1 MNKLNVIGVDLAKN
15 VIQVSVLSPS
25 NRELRNSALTRRK
38 FAEFLGRQPA
48 SLVAFEACAT
58 SHYWARVALRHG
70 HEVKI
75 IPAKAVFPFRQ
86 GHKTDENDALAVAE
100 AARRPN
106 VKLAP
111 LKTVEQQGMQAVQ
124 RSRELLVHERVALSN
139 HLRGLLMEFGIVIP
153 QGFASLYRLLPE
165 ILEDGENELPD
176 LYRPTLNLLYGRLCG
191 LREDLERLNIEIESL
206 VQNNPVCRRLTA
218 LEGIGPIGSVLL
230 YATLGTGEA
239 FANGRQFSAYL
250 GLTPKQ
256 FSSGG
261 KVNLVGISKR
271 VANRRLRAVLIQ
283 GARAYVYHMKEP
295 KTTKDRWLW
304 AIVERSGK
312 CKAAVA
318 LANKNVR
325 TAWAMLTPVNR
336 LLLEVIEPDARGE
349 TVFTVGFTFPGL
361 DSGFRIALVAF
372 QHFPHGPSESLPVS
386 RIQAERPGLALEEL
400 LVLRCRHVVL
410 EGRNQVGNG
419 RQGGVQHIGFIIRQV
434 GRKLLH
440 DQFKCVVLA
449 ILHDTL
455 GSHQA
460 LDDGLDRYTPS

>member
-15 VIQVSVLSPS
+15 VIQVSVLSPA
-25 NRELRNSALTRRK
+25 NRELRNAALTRRK
-38 FAEFLGRQPA
+38 FAEFLGRQRA

-58 SHYWARVALRHG
+58 AHYWARVAQRHG

-111 LKTVEQQGMQAVQ
+111 LKTVEQQGMHAIQ
-124 RSRELLVHERVALSN
+124 RSRELLVHERVSLSN

-153 QGFASLYRLLPE
+153 QGFASLYRLQPE

-176 LYRPTLNLLYGRLCG
+176 LYRPTLNRLYGRLCD
-191 LREDLERLNIEIESL
+191 LREDLEQLNREIEVL
-206 VQNNPVCRRLTA
+206 VQSNPVCRRLMA

-239 FANGRQFSAYL
+239 FVNGRQFSAYL

-261 KVNLVGISKR
+261 KVNMVGISKR
-271 VANRRLRAVLIQ
+271 VANKRLRAVLIQ

-295 KTTKDRWLW
+295 KTAKDQWLW

-325 TAWAMLTPVNR
+325 TAWSMLTQNTEYQRYP
-336 LLLEVIEPDARGE
+336 
-349 TVFTVGFTFPGL
+349 
-361 DSGFRIALVAF
+361 IAA
-372 QHFPHGPSESLPVS
+372 
-386 RIQAERPGLALEEL
+386 
-400 LVLRCRHVVL
+400 
-410 EGRNQVGNG
+410 
-419 RQGGVQHIGFIIRQV
+419 
-434 GRKLLH
+434 
-440 DQFKCVVLA
+440 
-449 ILHDTL
+449 
-455 GSHQA
+455 
-460 LDDGLDRYTPS
+460 

>member
-1 MNKLNVIGVDLAKN
+1 MAKLNVIGVDLAKS
-15 VIQVSVLSPS
+15 VIQISVLSPS
-25 NRELRNSALTRRK
+25 NRELRNSALTRCK
-38 FAEFLGRQPA
+38 FAEFLGSQRP

-58 SHYWARVALRHG
+58 SHYWARVAQRHG

-75 IPAKAVFPFRQ
+75 IPAKAVTPFRQ

-100 AARRPN
+100 AASRPN

-111 LKTVEQQGMQAVQ
+111 LKTVEQQGMQAIQ
-124 RSRELLVHERVALSN
+124 RSRELLVHERVSLSN

-153 QGFASLYRLLPE
+153 QGFTALYRQLPE
-165 ILEDGENELPD
+165 ILEDGDNELPD
-176 LYRPTLNLLYGRLCG
+176 LYRPTLNLLYRRLRD
-191 LREDLERLNIEIESL
+191 LREDLEQLNDELKIL
-206 VQNNPVCRRLTA
+206 VQQHPVCRRLTA
-218 LEGIGPIGSVLL
+218 LEGIGPVCSVLL

-261 KVNLVGISKR
+261 KVNLVGISRR

-295 KTTKDRWLW
+295 KTAKDRWLW

-325 TAWAMLTPVNR
+325 TAWAMLT
-336 LLLEVIEPDARGE
+336 
-349 TVFTVGFTFPGL
+349 
-361 DSGFRIALVAF
+361 
-372 QHFPHGPSESLPVS
+372 QHTEYQRYP
-386 RIQAERPGLALEEL
+386 LA
-400 LVLRCRHVVL
+400 
-410 EGRNQVGNG
+410 
-419 RQGGVQHIGFIIRQV
+419 
-434 GRKLLH
+434 
-440 DQFKCVVLA
+440 A
-449 ILHDTL
+449 
-455 GSHQA
+455 
-460 LDDGLDRYTPS
+460 